1 MSFQGLIGTL
11 YPIGGTK
18 PTYDP
23 EGECRYCDIKYC
35 GDPELSIIKWDYGTM
50 KDTPSPHM
58 ICDLN
63 GIGLKW
69 SEVKDGML
77 VKIKAR
83 NLHRKDGLP
92 LYEYLYTVE
101 GKHGKYLYQ
110 IGPRM
115 VNLNL
120 SYLYTNINFFLFHRL
135 DLL

>member
-1 MSFQGLIGTL
+1 MSFQGLIGER
-11 YPIGGTK
+11 K
-18 PTYDP
+18 PKGDP
-23 EGECRYCDIKYC
+23 EGECLGCPIKYW
-35 GDPELSIIKWDYGTM
+35 GDPELSTTNWEYGTL

-77 VKIKAR
+77 VKIRAR
-83 NLHRKDGLP
+83 KIHIHHEDGWP
-92 LYEYLYTVE
+92 LYEYLYTAE

-115 VNLNL
+115 VNL
-120 SYLYTNINFFLFHRL
+120 S
-135 DLL
+135 